1 VHLNPF
7 SSLTELTQALAN
19 GECSALELA
28 DSYLGRIRQANAFLH
43 AYVAIDEE
51 SVRLQARASDL
62 RRAAGHSLGLLDGLP
77 IAVKDLC
84 EVQGQLTGCGSLAW
98 AGRRSEATAAVVEK
112 LRGAGMVILGKT
124 HMVEFAFGGWGTNP
138 LLGTPRNPWDLAVH
152 RIPGGSSSGSGVAVA
167 SGLGPA
173 AIGSDT
179 GGSVRIPAAL
189 VGITGLKTTAGL
201 ISRYGVAPLS
211 TTLDSIGPM
220 TRTVADA
227 ALLTQALAGADIRDA
242 ATLCAPMVDYRAAL
256 AGGTNLAGM
265 RIVSLPEEQ
274 FPIAVAVDVQAAYRR
289 AVQTLRD
296 LGASVVE
303 RRFPFDFADLMR
315 RNGQLVSAEA
325 WNQLGAVA
333 QDSEAPLGDAVRA
346 RVLSGAS
353 VSSRDYIDALS
364 HRREACGHWRA
375 WMSDS
380 EVLLTP
386 TLPMAA
392 CSLDDVD
399 EGATPLSA
407 FTRAG
412 NYLDTCAL
420 SLPAGLSAD
429 GLPVGIQ
436 LMAKRFDEASLFR
449 AGCAFQLATDW
460 HRRTPDLASLFKR
473 R

>member
-1 VHLNPF
+1 MHLNPF

-19 GECSALELA
+19 GECSAQELA
-28 DSYLGRIRQANAFLH
+28 DSYLGRIRQANTFLH

-62 RRAAGHSLGLLDGLP
+62 RRAAGHSLGPLDGLP

-112 LRGAGMVILGKT
+112 LRSAGMVILGKT

-167 SGLGPA
+167 SGLAPA

-201 ISRYGVAPLS
+201 ISLYGVAPLS
-211 TTLDSIGPM
+211 TSLDSIGPM

-227 ALLTQALAGADIRDA
+227 ALLTHALAGADMRDA
-242 ATLCAPMVDYRAAL
+242 ATLGAPTADYRAAL
-256 AGGTNLAGM
+256 AGATGLAGM

-274 FPIAVAVDVQAAYRR
+274 FPIAVAVDAQAAYRR
-289 AVQTLRD
+289 ALQVMRD

-315 RNGQLVSAEA
+315 RNGLLVSAEA

-353 VSSRDYIDALS
+353 VSACDYIDALS
-364 HRREACGHWRA
+364 HRREACAHWRT
-375 WMSDS
+375 WMNDS
-380 EVLLTP
+380 EALLTP